1 MEKTIIISSMILFLL
16 TSCGIDPCY
25 CLKGYEGKF
34 MSRNGYDTYK
44 NSFTVKETQKCI
56 SEYGKDIPDSYRGT
70 QQFTDA
76 MISELRKKCKK

>member
-1 MEKTIIISSMILFLL
+1 MKKIIITSSMILFLL

-25 CLKGYEGKF
+25 CLKGYEGYGLMNK
-34 MSRNGYDTYK
+34 M
-44 NSFTVKETQKCI
+44 TVSETQKCI

-76 MISELRKKCKK
+76 MISELRKECKE

>member
-1 MEKTIIISSMILFLL
+1 MKKTIITSSIILFLL

-25 CLKGYEGKF
+25 CLKGYEGKLRSS
-34 MSRNGYDTYK
+34 MDSRKYE
-44 NSFTVKETQKCI
+44 NSFTINETQKCI

-76 MISELRKKCKK
+76 MISELRKECKK

>member
-1 MEKTIIISSMILFLL
+1 MKKIIITLSTILFLL

-34 MSRNGYDTYK
+34 MSRKGYGTYK
-44 NSFTVKETQKCI
+44 NSFTTNETQKCI

-70 QQFTDA
+70 QQFSDE
-76 MISELRKKCKK
+76 MIRELRKECKK